1 MREGGKRGKI
11 RDKGGR
17 DGFPD
22 FSFCFC
28 FCSCF
33 LGGARRA
40 EQGRATSSSFPFF
53 LLSFV
58 SFPFFHFSPSEG
70 IDGDDDLLMD
80 GWMDY
85 FVNDVSMDTKARR
98 NYL

>member
-1 MREGGKRGKI
+1 MERGGKI

-22 FSFCFC
+22 FSFCFL
-28 FCSCF
+28 FLFLF

-53 LLSFV
+53 YWSFV
-58 SFPFFHFSPSEG
+58 SFLFFHFSPSEG
-70 IDGDDDLLMD
+70 IDDDDLLMD
-80 GWMDY
+80 GW
-85 FVNDVSMDTKARR
+85 TI
-98 NYL
+98 L

>member
-1 MREGGKRGKI
+1 MEGRRLNREEEEGEARGKEGERGGKI

-22 FSFCFC
+22 FSFCFL
-28 FCSCF
+28 FLILF

-53 LLSFV
+53 FGLSFLFY
-58 SFPFFHFSPSEG
+58 SFISRPPKG
-70 IDGDDDLLMD
+70 LM
-80 GWMDY
+80 MMMIY
-85 FVNDVSMDTKARR
+85 
-98 NYL
+98 